1 MLRSDLNMIKL
12 TTLRNK
18 VLVDETQSYQLK
30 EINEYLVRT
39 LGSVIFNLDL
49 GTETLTFKFQVVHDN
64 FQIPHEGI
72 LGNPFLT
79 EHRAAIDYN
88 SSKIFQLNTDPLTL
102 LPRSETIVKIASS
115 RPEGTTLAVN
125 SQSLQEESVRLGNVV
140 NTCIICTLKWN
151 VNVLADLVRQYGTLN
166 FRQLTGSGQFKLV
179 LSIILTNPDYGLQLF
194 NPNFGSIRFIRIH
207 GSNPS
212 IRISDSI
219 R

>member
-1 MLRSDLNMIKL
+1 MIKL

-140 NTCIICTLKWN
+140 NTVKQEKILAIAINTSKKLITIPPLKMEEIEFEE
-151 VNVLADLVRQYGTLN
+151 
-166 FRQLTGSGQFKLV
+166 FRETSML
-179 LSIILTNPDYGLQLF
+179 IATNK
-194 NPNFGSIRFIRIH
+194 NRIT
-207 GSNPS
+207 
-212 IRISDSI
+212 
-219 R
+219 